1 MTPHLSI
8 SRYLPTLTCI
18 QYSYCR
24 PYSDCRP
31 FPKTYTMRFSCITV
45 MHVMITCIR
54 SNFLWAP
61 GDYWQW
67 HAIAFRC
74 FAYPH
79 CKSMHFTHCEHC
91 IQYKF
96 LIYPP
101 YHPLSRRRVI
111 ASLLITFICKLYRMS
126 CFDDRISH
134 IRYNWYNLK
143 CRHWTERFQLHFTP
157 KIIKKLQKMSIW
169 PINQF
174 VSLNNK
180 LWLNRNPL
188 RNLALG

>member
-96 LIYPP
+96 LIYPL
-101 YHPLSRRRVI
+101 YEFAIFLYILTSDIDLFTHLTECNIILKYTNNVFKHLGTFWLGSR
-111 ASLLITFICKLYRMS
+111 FI
-126 CFDDRISH
+126 
-134 IRYNWYNLK
+134 
-143 CRHWTERFQLHFTP
+143 
-157 KIIKKLQKMSIW
+157 
-169 PINQF
+169 
-174 VSLNNK
+174 
-180 LWLNRNPL
+180 
-188 RNLALG
+188 